1 MIKLHPRNFITN
13 WQFERKIQ
21 KQEQEMNY
29 NKVWEKMNHL
39 EESFSSIS
47 TIKELVDDVDRMIDC
62 EDFEKT

>member
-1 MIKLHPRNFITN
+1 
-13 WQFERKIQ
+13 
-21 KQEQEMNY
+21 MNY

-62 EDFEKT
+62 EDFEKARNQVNSSERLS